1 MNHIFKSRSAV
12 LALGIAGLLL
22 MSLAPAS
29 AETVVRDH
37 RDPPVVRDHRA
48 GQPVVRDHRTEPAAG
63 SAAGGGVTVTS
74 NPRPRKPPCL
84 GNLC

>member
-1 MNHIFKSRSAV
+1 MNHIFKSRSTV
-12 LALGIAGLLL
+12 LALGIAGLLV
-22 MSLAPAS
+22 MSVAPAS

-63 SAAGGGVTVTS
+63 GGVTVTS

>member
-1 MNHIFKSRSAV
+1 MSHIFKSRSAV
-12 LALGIAGLLL
+12 LALGIAGLFL

-37 RDPPVVRDHRA
+37 RNPPVVRDHRA
-48 GQPVVRDHRTEPAAG
+48 GQPVVRDHRAG
-63 SAAGGGVTVTS
+63 PAAGGGVTVTS
-74 NPRPRKPPCL
+74 NPRKPPCL